1 MLNDNYWEKVI
12 ADGSVRPLKGH
23 LTCEKYHQSVVE
35 HVEGIGDIPIS
46 GVTEGGLVIVGT
58 DDTEAED
65 VKAFMLRVRIVGED
79 PEAWKFRFFGKER
92 DYRTNFETQRIRP
105 GVIIAVRGV
114 AGANQSKNS
123 HIIDIRYDEIVAIG
137 TPRGESP
144 AMLPAPGWVLVEHL
158 DPEPKSRLHIS
169 AGAEQITQEGN
180 VRWGRVIGLARG
192 TDSFGLSLG
201 DEICFPSH
209 GGVGATELV
218 QFEDG
223 RLRCLPLDDVY
234 GTR

>member
-1 MLNDNYWEKVI
+1 MFDDNYWEKVI
-12 ADGSVRPLKGH
+12 ADGTVRPLKGH
-23 LTCEKYHQSVVE
+23 LTCEKYHKSVVE
-35 HVEGIGDIPIS
+35 HVEGIGDIPIT
-46 GVTEGGLVIVGT
+46 GVTEGGLVLVGE
-58 DDTEAED
+58 DDSEAED
-65 VKAFMLRVRIVGED
+65 VKAFMLRVRVVGED

-92 DYRTNFETQRIRP
+92 DYKSTFAEQRVRP

-123 HIIDIRYDEIVAIG
+123 HIIDVRYDEIVAIG
-137 TPRGESP
+137 TPKGEFP

-158 DPEPKSRLHIS
+158 DPAPKSRLHIS

-180 VRWGRVIGLARG
+180 VRWGRIIALPRG
-192 TDSFGLSLG
+192 TSSDGLEVG
-201 DEICFPSH
+201 NEVCFPSH
-209 GGVGATELV
+209 GGVGATEQL

-223 RLRCLPLDDVY
+223 RLRALPLDDVY